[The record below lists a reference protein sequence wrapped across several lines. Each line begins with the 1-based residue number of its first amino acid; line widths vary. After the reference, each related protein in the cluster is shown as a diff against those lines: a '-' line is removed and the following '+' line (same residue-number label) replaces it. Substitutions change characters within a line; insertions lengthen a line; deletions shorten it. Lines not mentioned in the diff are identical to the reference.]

1 MMNTTML
8 ILRSRVKSMQ
18 GNEVMKKVI
27 VLGGYGNFGKRI
39 VENLSSI
46 KGITILIAG
55 RNISKSS
62 ALVEELK
69 ATSHARLEPLVI
81 DVFAKNFKELLSEIS
96 PYLVIHTSGP
106 FQGQDYRVPKACVE
120 CGAYYIDLADDRRFV
135 CDIGEL
141 DQQAKD
147 KGVLIVSGA
156 SSVPGLSSAVVE
168 RYQNQ
173 FSVIESIDLAIAP
186 GNKAQRGLATVEA
199 ILSYT
204 GHPLN
209 VFREGR
215 WQDVYGWMD
224 SKVNDFGG
232 FVGKRHLAN
241 VDVPDLELFPNRYG
255 VTQQVSFQAGLEL
268 PILHLTMVGM
278 AYLSKIG
285 LVKNWAPLSKAIVGT
300 SNIFLPFGSDK
311 GAMEVL
317 VRGKGNDGYAKEV
330 KWTLYAPKGHGPYI
344 PTLSTIILARKLLNN
359 DRNGLHS
366 HESRNNAGAMPCAG
380 LFELSEFNTYFDALD
395 IHFEEKIISK
405 GEARET

>member
-1 MMNTTML
+1 
-8 ILRSRVKSMQ
+8 
-18 GNEVMKKVI
+18 MKKVV

-39 VENLSSI
+39 VENLTSI
-46 KGITILIAG
+46 EDITVIIAG
-55 RNISKSS
+55 RNLSKSS
-62 ALVEELK
+62 ALVANLEN
-69 ATSHARLEPLVI
+69 TSVAKLEPLVI
-81 DVFAKNFKELLSEIS
+81 DIFADDFKEQLAILS

-106 FQGQDYRVPKACVE
+106 FQGQDYRVPTACIE
-120 CGAYYIDLADDRRFV
+120 CGAHYIDLADDRRFV
-135 CDIGEL
+135 CDIAEL
-141 DQQAKD
+141 DNEAKD

-173 FSVIESIDLAIAP
+173 FSTIESINLAIAP
-186 GNKAQRGLATVEA
+186 GNKAERGLATVEA

-209 VFREGR
+209 VFKEGR

-241 VDVPDLELFPNRYG
+241 VDVPDLELFPSRFG

-268 PILHLTMVGM
+268 SLLHKTMMGM

-285 LVKNWAPLSKAIVGT
+285 LVKNWAPLSKTIVST
-300 SNIFLPFGSDK
+300 SNVFLPFGSDK

-317 VRGKGNDGYAKEV
+317 ISGKGNDCNAKKI
-330 KWTLYAPKGHGPYI
+330 KWTLYAPKGNGPYI
-344 PTLSTIILARKLLNN
+344 PTLSTIILARKLLSS
-359 DRNGLHS
+359 DKQCSQL
-366 HESRNNAGAMPCAG
+366 ETGAKPCAG
-380 LFELSEFNTYFDALD
+380 MFELSKFDTYFDALD
-395 IHFEEKIISK
+395 IHYEEQLFSEVVREK
-405 GEARET
+405 G

>member
-1 MMNTTML
+1 
-8 ILRSRVKSMQ
+8 
-18 GNEVMKKVI
+18 MKKLV

-39 VENLSSI
+39 VENLA
-46 KGITILIAG
+46 GIRDVTILIAG
-55 RNISKSS
+55 RNLSKSS
-62 ALVEELK
+62 ALVEELQ

-81 DVFAKNFKELLSEIS
+81 DIFAKGFKEQLSEIS

-106 FQGQDYRVPKACVE
+106 FQGQDYRVPKACIE
-120 CGAYYIDLADDRRFV
+120 CGAHYIDLADDRRFV

-141 DQQAKD
+141 DQHAKD

-156 SSVPGLSSAVVE
+156 SSVPGLSSSVVE
-168 RYQNQ
+168 HYQNQ
-173 FSVIESIDLAIAP
+173 FSVIESIDLTIAP
-186 GNKAQRGLATVEA
+186 GNKAERGLATVEA

-209 VFREGR
+209 VFSEGR

-268 PILHLTMVGM
+268 PLLHLTMVGM

-285 LVKNWAPLSKAIVGT
+285 LVKNWAPLSKAIVGA
-300 SNIFLPFGSDK
+300 SNVFLPFGSDK
-311 GAMEVL
+311 GAMEIL
-317 VRGKGNDGYAKEV
+317 IKGKGNDGNAKEV
-330 KWTLYAPKGHGPYI
+330 KWVLYAPKGNGPYI

-366 HESRNNAGAMPCAG
+366 HESRNNAGAMPCVG
-380 LFELSEFNTYFDALD
+380 LFELSEFKTDFEALD
-395 IHFEEKIISK
+395 IHFEEKVTSK
-405 GEARET
+405 NRTEET

>member
-1 MMNTTML
+1 
-8 ILRSRVKSMQ
+8 V
-18 GNEVMKKVI
+18 KKVI
-27 VLGGYGNFGKRI
+27 ILGGYGNFGKRI
-39 VENLSSI
+39 VENLTSI
-46 KGITILIAG
+46 EDITILIAG

-62 ALVEELK
+62 ALVVNLEN
-69 ATSHARLEPLVI
+69 TSAAKLEPLVI
-81 DVFAKNFKELLSEIS
+81 DIFADDFKEQLAILS

-106 FQGQDYRVPKACVE
+106 FQGQDYRVPTACIG
-120 CGAYYIDLADDRRFV
+120 CGAHYIDLADDRRFV
-135 CDIGEL
+135 CDIAEL
-141 DQQAKD
+141 DNEAKD

-156 SSVPGLSSAVVE
+156 SSVPGLSSAVIE

-173 FSVIESIDLAIAP
+173 FSTIDSIHLAIAP
-186 GNKAQRGLATVEA
+186 GNKAERGLATVEA

-209 VFREGR
+209 VFKEGR

-241 VDVPDLELFPNRYG
+241 VDVPDLELFPSRYG

-268 PILHLTMVGM
+268 PLLHKTMVGM

-285 LVKNWAPLSKAIVGT
+285 LVKNWAPLSKAIVST

-317 VRGKGNDGYAKEV
+317 VCGKDNNDNAKKI
-330 KWTLYAPKGHGPYI
+330 KWTLYAPKGNGPYI
-344 PTLSTIILARKLLNN
+344 PTLSTIILARKLLSS
-359 DRNGLHS
+359 DKQS
-366 HESRNNAGAMPCAG
+366 SQQETGAKPCAG
-380 LFELSEFNTYFDALD
+380 MFELSEFDTYFDALG
-395 IHFEEKIISK
+395 IHYEEQLFSEVVREK
-405 GEARET
+405 G

>member
-1 MMNTTML
+1 
-8 ILRSRVKSMQ
+8 MQ
-18 GNEVMKKVI
+18 GNEAMKKVI

-46 KGITILIAG
+46 KDITILIAG

-81 DVFAKNFKELLSEIS
+81 DIFAKDFKEQLSVTS

-106 FQGQDYRVPKACVE
+106 FQGQDYRVPKACIE
-120 CGAYYIDLADDRRFV
+120 CGAHYIDLADDRRFV
-135 CDIGEL
+135 CDIGVL
-141 DQQAKD
+141 DQHAKD
-147 KGVLIVSGA
+147 KGVLVVSGA

-168 RYQNQ
+168 HYQNQ

-186 GNKAQRGLATVEA
+186 GNKAERGLATVEA

-224 SKVNDFGG
+224 SKVNDFGC

-241 VDVPDLELFPNRYG
+241 VDVPDLELFPDRYG
-255 VTQQVSFQAGLEL
+255 VKQQVSFQAGLEL

-300 SNIFLPFGSDK
+300 SNVFLPFGSDK

-317 VRGKGNDGYAKEV
+317 LRGKGSDGHAKEV
-330 KWTLYAPKGHGPYI
+330 KWTLYAPKGNGPYI

-359 DRNGLHS
+359 ES
-366 HESRNNAGAMPCAG
+366 HEAHNNVGAMPCVG
-380 LFELSEFNTYFDALD
+380 LFELSEFKTDFEALD

>member
-1 MMNTTML
+1 
-8 ILRSRVKSMQ
+8 
-18 GNEVMKKVI
+18 MKKIV

-39 VENLSSI
+39 VENLAGI
-46 KGITILIAG
+46 EGITIFIAG
-55 RNISKSS
+55 RSLSKSS
-62 ALVEELK
+62 ALVESLK
-69 ATSHARLEPLVI
+69 DSALASIEPLVVDI
-81 DVFAKNFKELLSEIS
+81 FAEDFKAQLSAIS

-106 FQGQDYRVPKACVE
+106 LQGQDYRVPKACIE
-120 CGAYYIDLADDRRFV
+120 CGAHYIDLADDRRFV
-135 CDIGEL
+135 CDIDEL

-168 RYQNQ
+168 HYQNKL
-173 FSVIESIDLAIAP
+173 SVIESIDLAIAP
-186 GNKAQRGLATVEA
+186 GNKAERGLATVEA

-224 SKVNDFGG
+224 SKVNDFGS

-241 VDVPDLELFPNRYG
+241 VDVPDLELFPDRYG

-300 SNIFLPFGSDK
+300 SNVFLPFGSDK

-317 VRGKGNDGYAKEV
+317 IKGKNIDGNAKEV
-330 KWTLYAPKGHGPYI
+330 KWVLYAPKGNGPYI
-344 PTLSTIILARKLLNN
+344 PTLSTIILARKLLNI
-359 DRNGLHS
+359 DGKS
-366 HESRNNAGAMPCAG
+366 SQQETGAMPCVG
-380 LFELSEFNTYFDALD
+380 LIALNEFKNDFEALD
-395 IHFEEKIISK
+395 IHFEEKVISK
-405 GEARET
+405 GEATDT

>member
-1 MMNTTML
+1 
-8 ILRSRVKSMQ
+8 
-18 GNEVMKKVI
+18 MKKVV

-39 VENLSSI
+39 VENLTSI
-46 KGITILIAG
+46 EDITILIAG
-55 RNISKSS
+55 RNLNKSS
-62 ALVEELK
+62 ALVANLDNASVAK
-69 ATSHARLEPLVI
+69 LEPLVI
-81 DVFAKNFKELLSEIS
+81 DIFADDFKERLATLS

-106 FQGQDYRVPKACVE
+106 FQGQDYRVPKACIE
-120 CGAYYIDLADDRRFV
+120 CGAHYVDLADDRRFV
-135 CDIGEL
+135 CDIAEL
-141 DQQAKD
+141 DNQAKD

-173 FSVIESIDLAIAP
+173 FSTIESINLAIAP
-186 GNKAQRGLATVEA
+186 GNKAERGLATVEA

-209 VFREGR
+209 VFKEGR

-241 VDVPDLELFPNRYG
+241 VDVPDLELFPSRYG

-268 PILHLTMVGM
+268 SLLHKTMVGM

-285 LVKNWAPLSKAIVGT
+285 LVKNWAPLSKTIVST
-300 SNIFLPFGSDK
+300 SNVFLPFGSDK

-317 VRGKGNDGYAKEV
+317 ISGKGNDGNAKKV
-330 KWTLYAPKGHGPYI
+330 KWTLYAPKGNGPYI
-344 PTLSTIILARKLLNN
+344 PTLSTIILARKLL
-359 DRNGLHS
+359 S
-366 HESRNNAGAMPCAG
+366 
-380 LFELSEFNTYFDALD
+380 
-395 IHFEEKIISK
+395 
-405 GEARET
+405 